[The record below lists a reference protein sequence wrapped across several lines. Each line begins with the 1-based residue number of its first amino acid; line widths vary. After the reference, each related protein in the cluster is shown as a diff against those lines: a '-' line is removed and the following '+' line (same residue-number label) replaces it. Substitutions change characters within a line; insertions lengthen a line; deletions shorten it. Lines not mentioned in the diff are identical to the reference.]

1 MFNDAESRLGGE
13 IVILHLSCW
22 ECHFC
27 RVFSTVCDECLR
39 CHPGSDEHHHPQP
52 SSDSYIQLMPIL
64 FISDVPVI
72 FEVMLRCDKVVF
84 GRWCGTQLFARR
96 LALSIWFSRHNQYRV
111 AGQQYL
117 LLFRPDHFPN
127 YASIYKD
134 SNDVPRGPSI
144 VIEAKLRHTMHKLYR
159 DRVIPHSM

>member
-96 LALSIWFSRHNQYRV
+96 LALIMWFLLHNSHLVVYQH
-111 AGQQYL
+111 YL
-117 LLFRPDHFPN
+117 LLSCPDRRLSHT
-127 YASIYKD
+127 SIYKN
-134 SNDVPRGPSI
+134 STDVPREPGI
-144 VIEAKLRHTMHKLYR
+144 VIEEKLRHTMHKSSR
-159 DRVIPHSM
+159 DRVILHSM